1 MKGILYDTFKGQP
14 KLTSLPDP
22 AAPDHGVVLEVLA
35 TGMCRSDWHGWM
47 GHDPDIVLPHVP
59 GHEIA
64 GRIIE
69 VGNKV
74 RNFKTGERV
83 TLPFVCGCGSCRE
96 CQSGNQ
102 QVCDYQSQPG
112 FTHWGSFAE
121 KVRIDYADTNLVRL
135 PDHISNEAAASLG
148 CRFITAFRAVVDQA
162 ALKKNERIAI
172 YGCGGVG
179 LSAIMIANALEAEII
194 AIDINV
200 QALQLAKEL
209 GAHHIINAS
218 ETKDVAARV
227 KDISLGGVE
236 VSIDALG
243 SQITSINSIDSLKKR
258 GRHIQVGLMTEDHSK
273 IEIPIDRILAHE
285 LEIKGSHGMQAFR
298 YEAVF
303 EMMESGLID
312 PERLVTKTVNLEE
325 AVKLLP
331 EMNEWDQYGMVI
343 INSFA

>member
-1 MKGILYDTFKGQP
+1 
-14 KLTSLPDP
+14 
-22 AAPDHGVVLEVLA
+22 
-35 TGMCRSDWHGWM
+35 
-47 GHDPDIVLPHVP
+47 
-59 GHEIA
+59 
-64 GRIIE
+64 
-69 VGNKV
+69 
-74 RNFKTGERV
+74 
-83 TLPFVCGCGSCRE
+83 
-96 CQSGNQ
+96 
-102 QVCDYQSQPG
+102 
-112 FTHWGSFAE
+112 
-121 KVRIDYADTNLVRL
+121 
-135 PDHISNEAAASLG
+135 
-148 CRFITAFRAVVDQA
+148 VVDQA
-162 ALKKNERIAI
+162 VLKKNERIAI

-179 LSAIMIANALEAEII
+179 LSAIMIAKALEAEII
-194 AIDINV
+194 AIDINE
-200 QALQLAKEL
+200 QALQLAKEV
-209 GAHHIINAS
+209 GAHHAINAS
-218 ETKDVAARV
+218 GRKDVAALV
-227 KDISLGGVE
+227 KDISIGGVE